1 MESLHKNNQL
11 MLEFLKSPFLVLLFS
26 SYRLINFL
34 IMLSVVLLSMT
45 NSLYSKCDQASDL
58 WQQLELPSELEYA
71 LWDAVVWSRK
81 WLILSQL
88 ASFDRSN
95 KIGPID
101 MKMDGSVLEEKSSFN
116 MLELT
121 FSLKLDW
128 GSYINSIAKT
138 EIKLQVNWSLDSFY
152 EVFFLLRLLC
162 ISTNLPYGHAW
173 NTVVMYGMVLLVVT
187 LNCWMSYKNGFT
199 GPLVLHLLPLSNPS
213 PIVKM

>member
-1 MESLHKNNQL
+1 M
-11 MLEFLKSPFLVLLFS
+11 F
-26 SYRLINFL
+26 
-34 IMLSVVLLSMT
+34 
-45 NSLYSKCDQASDL
+45 
-58 WQQLELPSELEYA
+58 
-71 LWDAVVWSRK
+71 
-81 WLILSQL
+81 QL

-199 GPLVLHLLPLSNPS
+199 GPLVRHLLPLSNPS

>member
-1 MESLHKNNQL
+1 M
-11 MLEFLKSPFLVLLFS
+11 F
-26 SYRLINFL
+26 
-34 IMLSVVLLSMT
+34 
-45 NSLYSKCDQASDL
+45 
-58 WQQLELPSELEYA
+58 
-71 LWDAVVWSRK
+71 
-81 WLILSQL
+81 QL

-138 EIKLQVNWSLDSFY
+138 EIKLRVNWSLDSFY

-187 LNCWMSYKNGFT
+187 LNCWMS
-199 GPLVLHLLPLSNPS
+199 
-213 PIVKM
+213 

>member
-11 MLEFLKSPFLVLLFS
+11 MLEFRKSPFLVLLFS

-45 NSLYSKCDQASDL
+45 NSLYSKCDQASGL

-81 WLILSQL
+81 WLILFQL
-88 ASFDRSN
+88 ASFDGSN

-121 FSLKLDW
+121 FSLELDW
-128 GSYINSIAKT
+128 GSYITSIAKT
-138 EIKLQVNWSLDSFY
+138 EI
-152 EVFFLLRLLC
+152 
-162 ISTNLPYGHAW
+162 
-173 NTVVMYGMVLLVVT
+173 
-187 LNCWMSYKNGFT
+187 
-199 GPLVLHLLPLSNPS
+199 
-213 PIVKM
+213 